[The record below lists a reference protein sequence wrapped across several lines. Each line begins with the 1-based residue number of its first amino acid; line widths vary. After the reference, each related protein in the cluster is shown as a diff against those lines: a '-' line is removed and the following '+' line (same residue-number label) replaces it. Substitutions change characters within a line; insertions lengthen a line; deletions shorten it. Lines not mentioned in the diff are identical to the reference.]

1 MLLMHY
7 GCGQGCHP
15 SLVPL
20 GPGRCYQPSHNYSNF
35 LKKEDDQTTK
45 SLIEGINVFVW
56 GSKANA
62 DWTPFWAR
70 LSSILGYPKY
80 TPGGDITFI
89 MTTANLQNK

>member
-1 MLLMHY
+1 MVA
-7 GCGQGCHP
+7 GTDV
-15 SLVPL
+15 VPPL
-20 GPGRCYQPSHNYSNF
+20 SPLDLDGVTNPPTIIPIFS
-35 LKKEDDQTTK
+35 KKEDDQTTK

-62 DWTPFWAR
+62 DWTPFLAR
-70 LSSILGYPKY
+70 LSSILRYPKY